1 MIRRSTFTVWNVIE
15 EKLPLLTSEAR
26 KLLAELDSE

>member
-1 MIRRSTFTVWNVIE
+1 MIRRSTSTVWNVIE
-15 EKLPLLTSEAR
+15 DKLPPLTSEAR